1 MTWALFSFVFI
12 VAALLALLLWSL
24 RSSRA
29 PLPSANLILPGL
41 AAALE
46 HAGHF
51 PQVRQCLSPDDLAF
65 LSRRGSRGLAR
76 RARADRRRVTLEY
89 LDALHKDFRELL
101 QLARVLAV
109 LSPQVTAQQEG
120 ERFSLAVRFEFR
132 YQMTRAIVLTGG
144 VPLSQL
150 RTMTE
155 MVGTFGAR
163 LEAAMARLGNEAG
176 IAA

>member
-12 VAALLALLLWSL
+12 VAALLALLVWSL

-29 PLPSANLILPGL
+29 PLPSANLIFPSL
-41 AAALE
+41 AAALQ
-46 HAGHF
+46 HSAHF

-65 LSRRGSRGLAR
+65 LSRRGSQGLAR
-76 RARADRRRVTLEY
+76 RARADRRRVTLGY
-89 LDALHKDFRELL
+89 LDALHKDFHQLL
-101 QLARVLAV
+101 QLARVLAA
-109 LSPQVTAQQEG
+109 LSPQVAAQQEG

-132 YQMTRAIVLTGG
+132 YQMTRAVVLAGG
-144 VPLSQL
+144 TPLGQL
-150 RTMTE
+150 RAMTQ

-163 LEAAMARLGNEAG
+163 LEAAMMRLGNEAG